1 MKTKVETTN
10 AMLPNN
16 SPHSQAII
24 SNGFVFTQGV
34 ICLTPEGKMLEGTF
48 EEQIHQIMRSLQAIL
63 EEAGTSF
70 ENVVKTTIYV
80 TDMSVYGQVNEI
92 YKSYMSAP
100 YPARETV
107 GVNELPLGAKV
118 EISMIAACK

>member
-1 MKTKVETTN
+1 MKIKVETPE
-10 AMLPNN
+10 AMLPNG

-24 SNGFVFTQGV
+24 ANNFVFTQGV

-48 EEQIHQIMRSLQAIL
+48 EEQVHQIMKNLVAIL
-63 EEAGTSF
+63 EEAKTSF

-80 TDMSVYGQVNEI
+80 TDMSTYGKVNEI
-92 YKSYMSAP
+92 YKSYFSDP

-107 GVNELPLGAKV
+107 CVKELPLGAKV
-118 EISMIAACK
+118 EISMIAML